1 MDSFII
7 KNNNVTKTVYR
18 DLSLEQLKEYLNDDS
33 KVLIIKFGAEWCGPC
48 NKIKDLV
55 YDSYLQ
61 MPENVI
67 CFDIDVDES
76 GDLFGHLYTKKMVK
90 TLPALLVYYCNRKR
104 DYWFLA
110 DDNISNS
117 QQSVVLDF
125 FKRIYNNCNK

>member
-1 MDSFII
+1 MDSFIL
-7 KNNNVTKTVYR
+7 KNNNITKTVYKE
-18 DLSLEQLKEYLNDDS
+18 LSLEQLKEYLNDNS

-48 NKIKDLV
+48 NKIKNLV
-55 YDSYLQ
+55 HNSYLQ
-61 MPENVI
+61 MPDNVI

-104 DYWFLA
+104 DYWYLA